1 MHVECFLS
9 FPFNLVRD
17 GRSSVSALGRPAA
30 SCGRALV
37 DVQDCGQI
45 PQRALRR
52 PLEAAGVEFI
62 DENGSGVKLRA
73 KKGCAMPCKGC
84 LKNKHRLP
92 FENVR
97 SGQRQADTQPMCAA
111 FRYGR
116 PRSPI
121 RTTRCG
127 GAN

>member
-1 MHVECFLS
+1 MRPRLGGCSRLRPDIAPGAKPERRRTCLREILALR
-9 FPFNLVRD
+9 LVFEIRF
-17 GRSSVSALGRPAA
+17 
-30 SCGRALV
+30 
-37 DVQDCGQI
+37 